1 MLQKPG
7 DNDGEAN
14 RKPALSFPR
23 SPISP
28 CITVT
33 QMSNQ
38 ASALNTEVPVS
49 CLLSSP
55 APRLWLIVLPKRM
68 ISREHPFLEVMMQTW
83 ARGIKARAYYLY
95 PFTREVSTP
104 TASQLAYELYHKKE
118 FVFSRN
124 CNKMAQPS
132 PVQWRALIFSSSQ
145 TQIFK
150 CVGRGSTRSTLWFI
164 IIHWWDTLRRWRG
177 GKRFWVLWV
186 IKKNN
191 LYFYPFP
198 TEMNQIITSFVEQ
211 FLRWLKLVGQR

>member
-49 CLLSSP
+49 CFLSSP

-83 ARGIKARAYYLY
+83 ARGIKARAYHLY
-95 PFTREVSTP
+95 PFTREVSTL
-104 TASQLAYELYHKKE
+104 TASQLAYDLYHKKE

-124 CNKMAQPS
+124 CNKNGTTFSRAVESTDIFLQPNRNLLQ
-132 PVQWRALIFSSSQ
+132 VCRQRLNTEHALIHYY
-145 TQIFK
+145 
-150 CVGRGSTRSTLWFI
+150 TLMRYSKEMA
-164 IIHWWDTLRRWRG
+164 RRQ
-177 GKRFWVLWV
+177 KIL
-186 IKKNN
+186 
-191 LYFYPFP
+191 
-198 TEMNQIITSFVEQ
+198 SFVSY
-211 FLRWLKLVGQR
+211 

>member
-1 MLQKPG
+1 MLADADFARRICAIICAIVRRQCIKLAESISSVPSVFYKFHGLIIRRTPQKPG

-49 CLLSSP
+49 CFLSSP
-55 APRLWLIVLPKRM
+55 APRLWLIVLPKRL

-83 ARGIKARAYYLY
+83 ARGIKARAYHLY
-95 PFTREVSTP
+95 PFTRKVSTL
-104 TASQLAYELYHKKE
+104 TASQLAYDSYHKKE

-124 CNKMAQPS
+124 CNKMAKPS
-132 PVQWRALIFSSSQ
+132 PVR
-145 TQIFK
+145 
-150 CVGRGSTRSTLWFI
+150 
-164 IIHWWDTLRRWRG
+164 
-177 GKRFWVLWV
+177 
-186 IKKNN
+186 
-191 LYFYPFP
+191 
-198 TEMNQIITSFVEQ
+198 
-211 FLRWLKLVGQR
+211 

>member
-1 MLQKPG
+1 MLQRRG

-49 CLLSSP
+49 CFLSSP

-68 ISREHPFLEVMMQTW
+68 ISRERPLLEVMMQTW
-83 ARGIKARAYYLY
+83 ARGIKARAYHPY
-95 PFTREVSTP
+95 PFTRKVSTL
-104 TASQLAYELYHKKE
+104 TASQLAYDLYHKKV

-132 PVQWRALIFSSSQ
+132 PVQQRALIFSSSQ
-145 TQIFK
+145 TEIFFK

-164 IIHWWDTLRRWRG
+164 IIHWWGTQEMARRQ
-177 GKRFWVLWV
+177 KIL
-186 IKKNN
+186 
-191 LYFYPFP
+191 
-198 TEMNQIITSFVEQ
+198 SFV
-211 FLRWLKLVGQR
+211 KN